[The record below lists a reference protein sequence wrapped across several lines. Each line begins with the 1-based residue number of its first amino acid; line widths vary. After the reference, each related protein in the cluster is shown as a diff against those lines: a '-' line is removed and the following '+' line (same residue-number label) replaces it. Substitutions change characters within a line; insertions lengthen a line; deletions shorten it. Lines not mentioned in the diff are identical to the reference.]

1 MFAQAQDI
9 IVKKDVSRIEAKVI
23 EITITMLKYEKYD
36 YPGGP
41 LRNLAISDVNSIEFE
56 NGDIEVFTNKNV
68 SKNETSA
75 PDKKDSI
82 HENGLFIEGMFGF
95 SSLTYPTNNYNTGT
109 TTTSSET
116 PGEASIQMRLGFK

>member
-1 MFAQAQDI
+1 LFAQVQDI
-9 IVKKDVSRIEAKVI
+9 IVKKD
-23 EITITMLKYEKYD
+23 
-36 YPGGP
+36 
-41 LRNLAISDVNSIEFE
+41 
-56 NGDIEVFTNKNV
+56 V

-116 PGEASIQMRLGFK
+116 PGEASILMRLGSK